1 MTSRSAPI
9 AYITQ
14 SFPGLTTTFIY
25 REVLA
30 LRQVGFN
37 IVTFAIW
44 KPNIDRL
51 SAESKNLVDSSFYVF
66 PISWPRFFAA
76 HLYFF
81 FTRPARYI
89 STLLFVL
96 TRREETI
103 KNRLRTFFHF
113 CEAIYLAVDAKRE
126 GIRHIHAHFT
136 INAATIA
143 LVIARMLDISF
154 SFTAHN
160 NIFTDRLILKE
171 KLKAAKFIIAISKYS
186 RDFLLR
192 LLPEEKLKDKFHI
205 VHCGVSP
212 DDFLPTTH
220 KATNQRPLIFSL
232 AQLVER
238 KGLPVLIESC
248 KILAERGCD
257 FQCLVA
263 GDGPQRSLLER
274 LITEHQMKDKVQLIG
289 AVFQEQL
296 VDYLKRADVFVLP
309 CLTAS
314 NGDQDGIPVVL
325 MEAMAMEIPTIS
337 TYVSGIPELI
347 EDGQSGLLVKESDS
361 VALADAIQRLL
372 EDDKLRRRLGKNGRQ
387 KVIQEF
393 NIYENG
399 AQLAALFESHL
410 NTDEQHYADR
420 LSTVRYC

>member
-1 MTSRSAPI
+1 
-9 AYITQ
+9 
-14 SFPGLTTTFIY
+14 
-25 REVLA
+25 
-30 LRQVGFN
+30 
-37 IVTFAIW
+37 
-44 KPNIDRL
+44 
-51 SAESKNLVDSSFYVF
+51 VDSSFYVF

-81 FTRPARYI
+81 FTRPVGYI

-96 TRREETI
+96 TRRGESI
-103 KNRLRTFFHF
+103 KNRRRTFFHF
-113 CEAIYLAVDAKRE
+113 FEAIYLALDAKRE

-143 LVIARMLDISF
+143 LIIARMLDISF

-160 NIFTDRLILKE
+160 TFFTDRPILKE

-186 RDFLLR
+186 RDFLLG
-192 LLPEEKLKDKFHI
+192 LLPEEELKDRFHI

-212 DDFLPTTH
+212 DDFLPPTH

-257 FQCLVA
+257 FQCLIA
-263 GDGPQRSLLER
+263 GDGPQQSLLER
-274 LITEHQMKDKVQLIG
+274 LITEYQIQDKVQLIG
-289 AVFQEQL
+289 IVFQEQL
-296 VDYLKRADVFVLP
+296 VDYLNKADMFVLP
-309 CLTAS
+309 CLTAR
-314 NGDQDGIPVVL
+314 NGDRDGIPVVL

-337 TYVSGIPELI
+337 TCVSGIPELI
-347 EDGQSGLLVKESDS
+347 EDGQSGLLVREKDA
-361 VALADAIQRLL
+361 VDLADAMQRLL
-372 EDDKLRRRLGKNGRQ
+372 EDDELRGRLGKNGRQ

-393 NIYENG
+393 NIYENA
-399 AQLAALFESHL
+399 AQLAALFGRYL
-410 NTDEQHYADR
+410 NTDCSAMLPSLY
-420 LSTVRYC
+420 

>member
-30 LRQVGFN
+30 LRNVGFN
-37 IVTFAIW
+37 IVTSAIW
-44 KPNIDRL
+44 KPNMNRL
-51 SAESKNLVDSSFYVF
+51 SAESKDLVDSSFYVF

-81 FTRPARYI
+81 FTHPVRYI

-96 TRREETI
+96 TRRGESI
-103 KNRLRTFFHF
+103 KNRRRTFFHF
-113 CEAIYLAVDAKRE
+113 FEAIYLALDAKRE

-143 LVIARMLDISF
+143 LIIARMLDISF

-192 LLPEEKLKDKFHI
+192 LLPEEKLKDKFYI

-212 DDFLPTTH
+212 DDFLPPTP

-238 KGLPVLIESC
+238 KGLPVLLEAC
-248 KILAERGCD
+248 KILSERGNH
-257 FQCLVA
+257 FQCLIA

-274 LITEHQMKDKVQLIG
+274 LIVEYQIYDKVQLVG
-289 AVFQEQL
+289 VVFQEQL
-296 VDYLKRADVFVLP
+296 VDYLSRADIFALP

-314 NGDQDGIPVVL
+314 NGDRDGIPVVL

-337 TYVSGIPELI
+337 TCVSGIPELI
-347 EDGQSGLLVKESDS
+347 EDGQSGLLVKEKDA
-361 VALADAIQRLL
+361 VDLADAMQRLL
-372 EDDKLRRRLGKNGRQ
+372 EDNELRRRLGKNGRQ

-393 NIYENG
+393 NIYENV

-410 NTDEQHYADR
+410 NTNE
-420 LSTVRYC
+420 